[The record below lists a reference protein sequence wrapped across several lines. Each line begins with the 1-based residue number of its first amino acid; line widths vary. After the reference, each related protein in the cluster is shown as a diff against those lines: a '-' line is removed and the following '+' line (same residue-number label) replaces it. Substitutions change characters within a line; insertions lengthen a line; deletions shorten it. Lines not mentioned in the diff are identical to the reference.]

1 MDDHSTNIGR
11 MRGNEHLLFSF
22 ELVRSR
28 SVQQINVGFID
39 DTQLILQDFLNL
51 LRIDSDLFTR
61 DGDSNGCPLRR
72 TICFVGS
79 FDGKHSIVHSRQV
92 QSLTQL
98 DTEQFVGMQLGQSI
112 HVDHAL
118 LWPLRGNESLA
129 SLQLHPSNCENGR
142 HIMA

>member
-61 DGDSNGCPLRR
+61 DGDSNGCPLRP
-72 TICFVGS
+72 TICFLGS
-79 FDGKHSIVHSRQV
+79 FDGHHSMVHSQQV
-92 QSLTQL
+92 QSMTQL

-118 LWPLRGNESLA
+118 LCPLCGNESLA
-129 SLQLHPSNCENGR
+129 PLQLHPSNCENGR